1 MKRINKYIVRINN
14 FFNNILVVNSNLIFA
29 ISVVVF
35 LAFLTI
41 WFDKNT
47 SLKSSP
53 HDIAS
58 LLFLNAESISITTL
72 AILYLKEIPDRK
84 AQKHYE
90 AWQVIDN
97 AAAANVSTSY
107 ARKKALEDLSKDG
120 IPLNSLNVPGADLTG
135 IILSDA
141 DLSDANLSD
150 VNLRNADLSGANLK
164 NADLSGANLSGA
176 NLRNA
181 DLSGA
186 NLKNA
191 DLIYTKLIYTKLG
204 NADLRNANLV
214 GTNLRNADL
223 SGAKLIDAKLIDA
236 DLSDTNLSD
245 TNLSGADLS
254 GANLTAISKFLPEQI
269 KLSKNWG
276 SATYHN
282 KRLDDPEVSKH
293 LGLY

>member
-14 FFNNILVVNSNLIFA
+14 FFNNKNVVDSNLMFA
-29 ISVVVF
+29 ISVVAF

-58 LLFLNAESISITTL
+58 SLFLNAESISITTL

-90 AWQVIDN
+90 AWQIIDN

-120 IPLNSLNVPGADLTG
+120 ISLNSLNVSGANLAG
-135 IILSDA
+135 IILSN
-141 DLSDANLSD
+141 ANLRYANLNGAD
-150 VNLRNADLSGANLK
+150 LRNADLSA
-164 NADLSGANLSGA
+164 A
-176 NLRNA
+176 NLR
-181 DLSGA
+181 
-186 NLKNA
+186 
-191 DLIYTKLIYTKLG
+191 Y
-204 NADLRNANLV
+204 
-214 GTNLRNADL
+214 ADL
-223 SGAKLIDAKLIDA
+223 SGAKLIETTLILTNLRYANLNGADLRNADLSAANLRNTDLTLANLSGADLIDA
-236 DLSDTNLSD
+236 DLS
-245 TNLSGADLS
+245 GADL
-254 GANLTAISKFLPEQI
+254 TTMSKFLPEQI
-269 KLSKNWG
+269 KLSRNWG
-276 SATYHN
+276 SAKYHN
-282 KRLDDPEVSKH
+282 KRLDDPEVSKQ